1 MIIILPHLP
10 AKRISTY
17 EQDYLH
23 VKFSIHKENAISMC
37 VAAMVCGVVNEI
49 ESATLAPCAMSQLF
63 RFYYFFSPS
72 FLVQHAVI
80 TFSPS
85 TP

>member
-1 MIIILPHLP
+1 MIIILSHLP

-23 VKFSIHKENAISMC
+23 VKFSIHKENAISVC
-37 VAAMVCGVVNEI
+37 VTAMVCGVVNEI
-49 ESATLAPCAMSQLF
+49 EAVTLAPCAMSQLF
-63 RFYYFFSPS
+63 QIFSLS
-72 FLVQHAVI
+72 LNQHAVI

-85 TP
+85 NP